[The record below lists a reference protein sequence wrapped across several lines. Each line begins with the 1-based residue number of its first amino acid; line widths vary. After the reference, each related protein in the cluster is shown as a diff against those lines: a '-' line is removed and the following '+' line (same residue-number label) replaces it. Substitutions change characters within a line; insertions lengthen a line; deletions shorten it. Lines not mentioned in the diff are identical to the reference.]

1 MATVL
6 EVGQTGLTTV
16 EESDGHLAPG
26 TCSKP
31 AQRPLSLRSNFS
43 WTFAGNSVYAG
54 SQWAMLM
61 VLAKLGSPERVDKYA
76 IELAVT
82 DPAIVGALA
91 AGIVVVV
98 HASTLR
104 HRDAA
109 RTRELLDNLGTA
121 LLGMTVNGIGHAD
134 SEYGYGYPNYRSNG
148 AQRQNGEE
156 SHSLPLLATTQPKAQ
171 TNGDGRSEQASIYE
185 EKGTVVH
192 RPMTACLYAIF
203 HITSHRLLQT
213 QHTL

>member
-1 MATVL
+1 MPSVL

-43 WTFAGNSVYAG
+43 WTFAGNIVYAG
-54 SQWAMLM
+54 FQWAMLM

-82 DPAIVGALA
+82 DSAIVGALA
-91 AGIVVVV
+91 AGIVLVV

-109 RTRELLDNLGTA
+109 RTRVLLDNLGTA

-134 SEYGYGYPNYRSNG
+134 SEYGYGYANYRSNR
-148 AQRQNGEE
+148 AQKENGGGV
-156 SHSLPLLATTQPKAQ
+156 SFSSSAGH
-171 TNGDGRSEQASIYE
+171 D
-185 EKGTVVH
+185 
-192 RPMTACLYAIF
+192 TAENANKW
-203 HITSHRLLQT
+203 
-213 QHTL
+213 